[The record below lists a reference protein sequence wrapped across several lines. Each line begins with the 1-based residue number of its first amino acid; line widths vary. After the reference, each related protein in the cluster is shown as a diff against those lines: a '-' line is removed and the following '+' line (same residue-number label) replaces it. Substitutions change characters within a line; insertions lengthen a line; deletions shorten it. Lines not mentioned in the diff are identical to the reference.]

1 MTSTDPGNAL
11 FNVFCQNEY
20 WAILR
25 WGNMRWLGNERKRGV
40 RVFLFWS
47 FPGDQTS
54 WLTNFQ
60 RGNFSE
66 QSILHLTSMEHLSF
80 LYFLYFA
87 SCLCFLTPPFSLV
100 WYYVWTQSLSIMQNI
115 RNKVSAHEIVC
126 TASLITQI
134 SFAKCPDET
143 VFSLVL
149 HLRTFGWL
157 RRYRGGVCSAERR
170 RLVRQTCVQQLIL
183 ILGIGIID
191 TETKLEKKQFAVIT
205 PKHIYD
211 QSLLLLIP
219 LQLVFWLCSFPYF

>member
-66 QSILHLTSMEHLSF
+66 QSILHLTSMERLSF
-80 LYFLYFA
+80 LIFFILLPVCVFLLLHFLWYGIMFEHDPSV
-87 SCLCFLTPPFSLV
+87 SCKILGTKFLHMKLSAQRHLLPKYLLQNVQMRPSLV
-100 WYYVWTQSLSIMQNI
+100 SCY
-115 RNKVSAHEIVC
+115 
-126 TASLITQI
+126 I
-134 SFAKCPDET
+134 SE
-143 VFSLVL
+143 
-149 HLRTFGWL
+149 HLDGS
-157 RRYRGGVCSAERR
+157 G
-170 RLVRQTCVQQLIL
+170 
-183 ILGIGIID
+183 GIGV
-191 TETKLEKKQFAVIT
+191 EFAVLNVGDWSDK
-205 PKHIYD
+205 PVYN
-211 QSLLLLIP
+211 S
-219 LQLVFWLCSFPYF
+219 